1 MLEAIKTFDENL
13 FLFLNG
19 LHNPIIDPV
28 MWLFSNKFFWIPLY
42 IWFLW
47 LLYKRYPKHY
57 WTVLVSVVLMI
68 VVSDQLCNLS
78 KDGFMRLRPSHEPH
92 LQSLVHVLKY
102 ANGNEYRGGSY
113 GFYSGHSSNA
123 FAVAL
128 FIITAVSKKQK
139 YLIPITL
146 TYAFLIAYSRVYLG
160 VHYTAD
166 VLVGAIMGSLLG
178 FGFAVLHEKIRGNL
192 KM

>member
-13 FLFLNG
+13 FLYFNG
-19 LHNPIIDPV
+19 LHSPIVDPV
-28 MWLFSNKFFWIPLY
+28 MWLFSNKFFWAPLY

-57 WTVLVSVVLMI
+57 WTVLFSVALMI
-68 VVSDQLCNLS
+68 IVSDQLCNLF

-113 GFYSGHSSNA
+113 GFYSGHASNA

-128 FIITAVSKKQK
+128 FILTAISKNHK

-146 TYAFLIAYSRVYLG
+146 TYAALTAYSRVYLG
-160 VHYTAD
+160 VHYVGD
-166 VLVGAIMGSLLG
+166 VMVGAIMGSLLG
-178 FGFAVLHEKIRGNL
+178 FGFAVLHKKIRGNL
-192 KM
+192 KI